1 MKEIVL
7 IEIAGADRPGLLSA
21 FCEILN
27 KHAITILD
35 IGQAAIH
42 SNLTLGMLVLIPTAA
57 QSAPVIKDLLFKAHT
72 LDLKLNF
79 SPVSESD
86 YDNWVKEQG
95 KKRHIITLIGRE
107 ITAEHLA
114 RISAVITKADMNIA
128 VITRLSG
135 RVDLKASQKDQTSCR
150 ACIEF
155 AVRGTPN
162 DENWLR
168 QEFLRISTELGVDIA
183 YQEDNIFR
191 RNRRLVVFDMD
202 STLIQTEV
210 MDELAREAGVG
221 EQVRQITASAMRGE
235 IDFKESFRQRLALI
249 RGLSAEK
256 VAEVAERL
264 PMTEGAQR
272 LITNLKRFGYKIAIV
287 SGGFTYFGRK
297 LQTELGIDYLYAN
310 ELAIEDG
317 MVTGQVQGTI
327 VDGQEKARLVRLIAE
342 KEQISLQQVIAVGD
356 GANDLPMLS
365 IAGLGIAFHAKPVV
379 KKGARQSISTLG
391 LDGILYLIGVRD
403 RDTL

>member
-7 IEIAGADRPGLLSA
+7 LEISGSDRPGLLSA

-27 KHAITILD
+27 RHHITILD

-42 SNLTLGMLVLIPTAA
+42 NNLILGMLVLIPTAA
-57 QSAPVIKDLLFKAHT
+57 QSAPVIKDLLFKAYS
-72 LDLKLNF
+72 LDLKLSF

-114 RISAVITKADMNIA
+114 KISALIVEAGMNIA
-128 VITRLSG
+128 IITRLSG
-135 RVDLKASQKDQTSCR
+135 RVDLTASQESQAGCR
-150 ACIEF
+150 ACVEL
-155 AVRGTPN
+155 AVRGTPK
-162 DENWLR
+162 DETWLR

-183 YQEDNIFR
+183 YQEDNVFR

-210 MDELAREAGVG
+210 MDELARKAGVG
-221 EQVRQITASAMRGE
+221 ELVSQITASAMRGE
-235 IDFKESFRQRLALI
+235 IDFKESFRQRLALL

-256 VAEVAERL
+256 VAEVAEQL
-264 PMTEGAQR
+264 PIMEGARR
-272 LITNLKRFGYKIAIV
+272 LITNLKCFGYKIAIV

-297 LQTELGIDYLYAN
+297 LQEELGIDYLYAN

-317 MVTGQVQGTI
+317 VVTGRVQGTI
-327 VDGQEKARLVRLIAE
+327 VDGQEKARLVRQIAE

-391 LDGILYLIGVRD
+391 LDSILYLIGVRD